1 VEKRFRIPE
10 GPPGKYDYLLISK
23 FSTINRKARLILKY
37 FAKIK
42 IGEKLLKI
50 EKDLLTKILYNRK
63 AALAWDF
70 TYCKRVRPE
79 VTLSQKIK
87 TIPHKVW

>member
-1 VEKRFRIPE
+1 MKKRFNIPE

-23 FSTINRKARLILKY
+23 FFIISRGARLIFKH
-37 FAKIK
+37 FAEIK
-42 IGEKLLKI
+42 IGKELLEV

-70 TYCKRVRPE
+70 THCGKIRSE
-79 VTLSQKIK
+79 VILLQKIK
-87 TIPHKVW
+87 TILHKA